1 MADLNYQNI
10 TNTDEGGQL
19 VTEGFSAEVLQL
31 VESKSVCEPFLN
43 VWPMAHK
50 VENVNTITEDA
61 EAYFVTEA
69 LKKSKS
75 KIKFGNFKME
85 LQEIATIIPFT
96 ADWVKFANVNTTT
109 LLENAIVKAITK
121 LIDQSYLGYVA
132 GPWANTISGSIPAA
146 NIIAYGTGADLLT
159 DLSNAMGAVEAAEY
173 EPTGWAA
180 PLSLKASLRNL
191 RDLNGLPI
199 FQPANA
205 TEPATLYGLPIRF
218 SGNMIDT
225 GSPAGK
231 EIIVGAWN
239 RAYKGNDQAI
249 EFKMLTEA
257 TITLNDGT
265 LLNLAERDMVAIRA
279 IVWKA
284 FNVLRPDLGPFAKV
298 TGL

>member
-31 VESKSVCEPFLN
+31 VTSKSVCEPFLN
-43 VWPMAHK
+43 VWPMNHK

-61 EAYFVTEA
+61 QAYFVTEA

-96 ADWVKFANVNTTT
+96 EDWVKFANPQTTT

-121 LIDQSYLGYVA
+121 LIDQSMLGYVA
-132 GPWANTISGSIPAA
+132 NPWLNTISGSIPVG

-159 DLSNAMGAVEAAEY
+159 DLSDAMGAVENAEY
-173 EPTGWAA
+173 EPNGWAA
-180 PLSLKASLRNL
+180 PLSLKATLRNL
-191 RDLNGLPI
+191 RDLNGRPI
-199 FQPANA
+199 FEPGNA
-205 TEPATLYGLPIRF
+205 KEPATLFGLPIRF
-218 SGNMIDT
+218 SGNMINT
-225 GSPAGK
+225 GSPAAK
-231 EIIVGAWN
+231 EIIVGDWN
-239 RAYKGNDQAI
+239 QAYKGNDQAI
-249 EFKMLTEA
+249 QFKMLDQA

-265 LLNLAERDMVAIRA
+265 LLNLAEKDMLAIRA

-284 FNVLRPDLGPFAKV
+284 FNVLRPELGPFAKV